1 MKAWRIHG
9 FGDMRLDEV
18 PDPIVAPGQA
28 LIQIR
33 VVQPSVTEVIR
44 FNGNTARRSKEFEAL
59 IHAGPVQLFGHEA
72 SGTVIKVAEDVSSL
86 RAGDR
91 VAIFSGKQYCHS
103 CRFCVAG
110 YAKACLN
117 PLRIGQEIKGCFA
130 EYAALPAECL
140 VKLADDVTFRDGA
153 VIQSLTSAF
162 RSVLDAD
169 IRPGDVVAVFGQG
182 AMGLAATQLAKVLGA
197 RLVFTTARRQS
208 SRDISAELG
217 ADVVIDVTQEDPVE
231 SLLRLTGGIGVDV
244 AVEAAGGS
252 TAEGLAG
259 YDTFFQA
266 VDAVRPGGTV
276 VVASSLVEPVTIPT
290 FQRFQG
296 KGMRVVFSTGF
307 RRDMRA
313 FVVEMIASERIR
325 IAPMVTHSLDGLES
339 VPRAFEITGN
349 KRAFDAI
356 NPCQVVVSSE

>member
-1 MKAWRIHG
+1 MRAWRIHG

-18 PDPIVAPGQA
+18 PDPILDPGRVIVQV
-28 LIQIR
+28 R

-44 FNGNTARRSKEFEAL
+44 FNGNAARRSKEFEAL
-59 IHAGPVQLFGHEA
+59 IAAGPVQVFGHEA
-72 SGTVIKVAEDVSSL
+72 SGTVVEVADDVTSLKV
-86 RAGDR
+86 GDR
-91 VAIFSGKQYCHS
+91 VAIFSGKQYCKS
-103 CRFCVAG
+103 CRFCAAG
-110 YAKACLN
+110 FSKACLD

-130 EYAALPAECL
+130 EYASLPAECL
-140 VKLADDVTFRDGA
+140 VRLPDGVTFSDGA

-169 IRPGDVVAVFGQG
+169 IQPGDVVAVFGQG

-197 RLVFTTARRQS
+197 RAVFTTARRPL
-208 SRDISAELG
+208 SREVSAQLG
-217 ADVVIDVTQEDPVE
+217 ADVVIDATQEDPVE
-231 SLLRLTGGIGVDV
+231 ALLRLTGGIGVDV

-313 FVVEMIASERIR
+313 FVVEMIASGRLR

-356 NPCQVVVSSE
+356 NPCQVVVSSD